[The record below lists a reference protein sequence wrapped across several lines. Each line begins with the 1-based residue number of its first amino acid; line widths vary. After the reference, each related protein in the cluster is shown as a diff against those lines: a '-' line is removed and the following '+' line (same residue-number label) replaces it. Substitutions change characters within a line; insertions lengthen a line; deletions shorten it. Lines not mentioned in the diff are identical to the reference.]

1 MTNRPFSACPTEGL
15 AAAGHKA
22 PIAVHTWTW
31 SCEGWPWCSIS
42 IRRTELQHHHHHH
55 QSTQRAE
62 ENMKQR
68 VLILVNL
75 GMFKLLLTRPLML
88 SFSFSLNHD
97 ELISISRRRASS
109 LQSQA
114 LGLATVRNLD
124 SNRRKKEEVGRSKW
138 PLAFFCVWVGNFVF
152 PKCQAAVQ

>member
-1 MTNRPFSACPTEGL
+1 
-15 AAAGHKA
+15 
-22 PIAVHTWTW
+22 
-31 SCEGWPWCSIS
+31 
-42 IRRTELQHHHHHH
+42 
-55 QSTQRAE
+55 
-62 ENMKQR
+62 MKQR

-97 ELISISRRRASS
+97 ELISISRRRAS

-138 PLAFFCVWVGNFVF
+138 PFSVCE
-152 PKCQAAVQ
+152 